1 MLVLP
6 LLLLSLTFIL
16 GLIIGSFLNVVIMRS
31 EAGMPLTGRSHCD
44 SCGKTLTWRELVPL
58 LSFAYQKGRCLH
70 CGTVLSVQY
79 PLVEF
84 GTGMVFAAIAGQAF
98 YDAFIRGDAALLLAT
113 CIFLMAAA
121 AMIVIIVADFNYHI
135 IPNGAALFLFVL
147 GIAATLV
154 RNGIVCV
161 PGNARFLTVT
171 YRCCDSS
178 AAVAIPALCH
188 PIWSGV
194 LWDIAAS
201 AGAILFFFALW
212 YFSKGAAMG
221 FGDVKLIGATS
232 LLLGFPLSVVACVFA
247 FWLGG
252 LAGIAM
258 LIARTRG
265 LKSQI
270 AFGPFIIAGT
280 VLAFL
285 FGNSFLV
292 HSGFAY
298 IL

>member
-1 MLVLP
+1 MLILP
-6 LLLLSLTFIL
+6 LLLLSLTFIA
-16 GLIIGSFLNVVIMRS
+16 GLMIGSFLNVVIMRS

-44 SCGKTLTWRELVPL
+44 SCGKTLTWRELVPV

-84 GTGMVFAAIAGQAF
+84 GTGLVFAAVAGLAF
-98 YDAFIRGDAALLLAT
+98 SDAFIRGDVALALTT
-113 CIFLMAAA
+113 CMFLMAAA
-121 AMIVIIVADFNYHI
+121 AMIVIVVADFNYHI
-135 IPNGAALFLFVL
+135 IPNGAVLFLFVL
-147 GIAATLV
+147 GITATIF

-161 PGNARFLTVT
+161 SGNVSCHALWRG
-171 YRCCDSS
+171 
-178 AAVAIPALCH
+178 AV
-188 PIWSGV
+188 
-194 LWDIAAS
+194 WDVAAS
-201 AGAILFFFALW
+201 AAAILFFFLLW
-212 YFSKGAAMG
+212 YLSKGAAMG

-232 LLLGFPLSVVACVFA
+232 LLLGFPLSVVAAVFA

-258 LIARTRG
+258 LVARTRG

-270 AFGPFIIAGT
+270 AFGPFIIAGA

-285 FGNSFLV
+285 FGQSFLV
-292 HSGFAY
+292 SSGFMY
-298 IL
+298 LI